1 MSADGRVTVRV
12 FGTMTQSVKFSI
24 RQPIDP
30 ASVPPAPGPVVGGLL
45 FQLIAETCD
54 GTPIAVLPAEVNLGV
69 TYTDADAG
77 GLNETNFTFSRL
89 DTTAN
94 QWLAVTKQATDPP
107 ANFASA
113 TVTEMGYY
121 VLHLR
126 S

>member
-1 MSADGRVTVRV
+1 MAKALRELEQSPLDFKSASFDHGAQRELERHRAQ
-12 FGTMTQSVKFSI
+12 G
-24 RQPIDP
+24 
-30 ASVPPAPGPVVGGLL
+30 AAVVISHRGERGAGL
-45 FQLIAETCD
+45 D
-54 GTPIAVLPAEVNLGV
+54 HEVNLGV
-69 TYTDADAG
+69 TYTDADVG
-77 GLNETNFTFSRL
+77 GHNETNFTFSRL